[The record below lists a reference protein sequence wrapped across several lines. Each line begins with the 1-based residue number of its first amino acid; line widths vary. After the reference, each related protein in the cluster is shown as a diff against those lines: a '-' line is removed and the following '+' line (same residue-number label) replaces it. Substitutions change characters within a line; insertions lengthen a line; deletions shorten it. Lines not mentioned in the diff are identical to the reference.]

1 MLVFSTGTSLW
12 RDRHI
17 ELRKNLQQPQGVL
30 NMFGYLRKAKM
41 MHALDLCQ
49 KLIKNL
55 EIGPV
60 LTESQTNTL
69 PHSSLFKG
77 IVKEYKSYG
86 MSHWG
91 GMGWFC
97 GQFVTIGLER
107 VKLGESIEPSV
118 YEIIEKL
125 AFNGTVITL
134 VADNFDLTPADM
146 HAIERAHDTA
156 MEWIEKN
163 PIS

>member
-1 MLVFSTGTSLW
+1 
-12 RDRHI
+12 
-17 ELRKNLQQPQGVL
+17 
-30 NMFGYLRKAKM
+30 MFGYLRKAKM

-55 EIGPV
+55 DTGPV
-60 LTESQTNTL
+60 LTESQMNTL

-77 IVKEYKSYG
+77 IVKKYKSDG

-91 GMGWFC
+91 GMALFC
-97 GQFVTIGLER
+97 GHFVAIGLER
-107 VKLGESIEPSV
+107 VQLGESIKPSV

-125 AFNGTVITL
+125 AFNCTVIAL
-134 VADNFDLTPADM
+134 VADNFDLTSADM
-146 HAIERAHDTA
+146 HAIERAHYTA

-163 PIS
+163 PIT